1 MDAVLSGFRDEVEG
15 WARGLLSSVAHDY
28 SLSEQELVHRY
39 LSLEFTEGGKG
50 AASPVTLSLVERAT
64 HPATS
69 APAPAPQVPT
79 NVSPVPAPVTAAVA
93 PKKARGRKKAPGIEA
108 LDLSKP
114 LSLAEIESLTIPSL
128 KDLCKVKGLKLTGSR
143 PELVG
148 RIMAWQADPNAAG
161 LKPRQGGKKKR
172 EAPAP
177 TVHNHPLDAQVHADC
192 SECAA
197 HGNPLSG
204 MMQEFE
210 VVAPS
215 AALVQEDEVVAPSAP
230 PLPEEFRPD
239 APIDVDML
247 VAEPI
252 EAPEAAE
259 APEAPVSPEAPEAP
273 VSPVAPVA
281 AEAPV
286 APVAPVAAE
295 APVAPVAPEPVK
307 IPTPP
312 EAPADAATS
321 LQRQLAAI
329 LGEPDE
335 EDDICQGEYS
345 DEEDSDDELTMD
357 YGDELEPEE

>member
-64 HPATS
+64 HRATS
-69 APAPAPQVPT
+69 APAPAPKVPT
-79 NVSPVPAPVTAAVA
+79 NVSPVPA

-114 LSLAEIESLTIPSL
+114 LSLAEIESLTIPNL
-128 KDLCKVKGLKLTGSR
+128 KELCRVKGLKLTGSR

-172 EAPAP
+172 DAPAP

-215 AALVQEDEVVAPSAP
+215 AALVQEDEVVAPAAP

-259 APEAPVSPEAPEAP
+259 AP
-273 VSPVAPVA
+273 VSPVS
-281 AEAPV
+281 
-286 APVAPVAAE
+286 
-295 APVAPVAPEPVK
+295 PVAPVAPEPVK
-307 IPTPP
+307 IPTAP
-312 EAPADAATS
+312 EPVKIPAAPEPVKIPTAPDAPVAPVDAATN